1 MKNNNKQALKS
12 SNTKEVFFKAAME
25 CYVKLGY
32 ALTTTTTVAEKA
44 KLSRGAMVHHFPSKK
59 VLVKE
64 SIDFINKKRIE
75 QFKSDINKFTKQ
87 AEKSEQGYQV
97 SDGLDV
103 YFNLLHSKYSV
114 AYFELRMAARTDRY
128 LADILLDADTE
139 FESVWMDLIKLAFPE
154 WNDKNITSLQFITD
168 VVQVMLEGLTL
179 VNFTTDSERR
189 TKLVLLYAKACVRE
203 MFVKDDIDEVIKKY
217 QLTKAK

>member
-1 MKNNNKQALKS
+1 MKNNKKQALKS
-12 SNTKEVFFKAAME
+12 SNTKEIFFKAAME

-75 QFKSDINKFTKQ
+75 QFKSDINRFTKQ
-87 AEKSEQGYQV
+87 AEKSEQDYQV

-139 FESVWMDLIKLAFPE
+139 FESVWMELIKLAFPE
-154 WNDKNITSLQFITD
+154 WNNKNITSLNFITD
-168 VVQVMLEGLTL
+168 VVQVMLEGLAL
-179 VNFTTDSERR
+179 VNFPTDSDHR

-203 MFVKDDIDEVIKKY
+203 MFVKDDIEQVIEK
-217 QLTKAK
+217 